1 MQAIYTQTDKKIELA
16 DFSKRVIAFTIDF
29 LLLLTLVGI
38 IDYVTYSSDEQAY
51 LLKPERILDLS
62 LGWLYF
68 AGMEV
73 CACQATLGKYLL
85 GLRVTTSAGERIS
98 FKSATIRYFLKPFSV
113 LIIITRYLL
122 GTHEVTKQTLHDKLT
137 NSLVIAR

>member
-1 MQAIYTQTDKKIELA
+1 MQAIYTQTDKKVELA
-16 DFSKRVIAFTIDF
+16 DLSKRVVAFTLDV
-29 LLLLTLVGI
+29 LLLLSLVGL
-38 IDYVTYSSDEQAY
+38 IDYLTYSSDEQAF

-85 GLRVTTSAGERIS
+85 GLRVTSTTGNRIT
-98 FKSATIRYFLKPFSV
+98 FKNATIRYFTKPVSV
-113 LIIITRYLL
+113 VLVILRFIFGAFPISRRTF
-122 GTHEVTKQTLHDKLT
+122 HDKLAGSVVVT
-137 NSLVIAR
+137 R

>member
-1 MQAIYTQTDKKIELA
+1 MQAIYTQTDKKVELA
-16 DFSKRVIAFTIDF
+16 DLSKRVVAFTLDV
-29 LLLLTLVGI
+29 LLLLSLVGL
-38 IDYVTYSSDEQAY
+38 IDYLTYSSDEQAF

-85 GLRVTTSAGERIS
+85 GLRVTSTTGNRIT
-98 FKSATIRYFLKPFSV
+98 FKNSTIRYFTKPVSV
-113 LIIITRYLL
+113 VLVILRFIFGAFPISRRTF
-122 GTHEVTKQTLHDKLT
+122 HDKLAGSVVVT
-137 NSLVIAR
+137 R